1 MNCSPSRVTDREGRL
16 GKAIPWTLGLC
27 AASLIA
33 FALLFSSS
41 AASLSHHHLRKLQK
55 FWTSA
60 NETGI
65 IHWAASKATLDTAK
79 HLDGG
84 ISKIIHQSWR
94 SEEVPEKFQS
104 WAQTWR
110 TNHPDWSYVLWTD
123 ESNRNLV
130 AEHFPHLLP
139 VYDAFP
145 EAIIRAD
152 TARILYM
159 KQYGGCYA
167 DLDFESLK
175 PLDPLL
181 RDLPIALA
189 KMGHSDPKSVGEIAQ
204 HSIPNAFMCSSPGHP
219 YWDFALRHIVE
230 KVAREAVVTD
240 SNWDHVEQTAGPG
253 MLHAACE
260 DWTAT
265 IGEAIPLLPPESI
278 YPYDWTLT

>member
-1 MNCSPSRVTDREGRL
+1 MKSRG
-16 GKAIPWTLGLC
+16 
-27 AASLIA
+27 AA
-33 FALLFSSS
+33 
-41 AASLSHHHLRKLQK
+41 AA
-55 FWTSA
+55 
-60 NETGI
+60 
-65 IHWAASKATLDTAK
+65 
-79 HLDGG
+79 
-84 ISKIIHQSWR
+84 
-94 SEEVPEKFQS
+94 
-104 WAQTWR
+104 
-110 TNHPDWSYVLWTD
+110 
-123 ESNRNLV
+123 
-130 AEHFPHLLP
+130 
-139 VYDAFP
+139 
-145 EAIIRAD
+145 
-152 TARILYM
+152 
-159 KQYGGCYA
+159 GCYA

-278 YPYDWTLT
+278 YPYGAPSARSRPNMKN